1 MSIIDNGDGSNGGD
15 DKQELK
21 RPQVRAPCLEMLLR
35 CNCIETMHAAACVS
49 IIGNGNGIGCDS
61 GDGDDDAQELERRQV
76 RAPLR

>member
-35 CNCIETMHAAACVS
+35 CNCIETMHAAACMIS
-49 IIGNGNGIGCDS
+49 IGNGNS
-61 GDGDDDAQELERRQV
+61 GDGDDIAQELKRLQV
-76 RAPLR
+76 RAPLL

>member
-49 IIGNGNGIGCDS
+49 IIGNGDGGN
-61 GDGDDDAQELERRQV
+61 GDDNAQELERWEL
-76 RAPLR
+76 RAPQL